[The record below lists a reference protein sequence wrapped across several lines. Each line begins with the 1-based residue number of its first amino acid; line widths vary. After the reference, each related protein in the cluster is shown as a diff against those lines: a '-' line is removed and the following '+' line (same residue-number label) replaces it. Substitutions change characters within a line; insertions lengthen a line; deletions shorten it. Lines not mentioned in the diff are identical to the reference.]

1 MGAKVTSTQ
10 KEVGWDRGDGDLGQL
25 PPQPDAAL
33 TRSWSVIVLRKNFAQ
48 TIITNRSCIVAS
60 MDVPVVVLGA
70 GDGGVEELQLWVD
83 DSSVQWALLEFCVGQ
98 GPLARQRM
106 IFLHVNGERCSPI
119 ARGRANELTPEVQ
132 RLMREGLEMG
142 EAFHATVEVKT
153 AEEVSLSNLLER
165 VLPFFTVDGSDGY
178 TVKWLHSQYEQQL
191 SSAKAAGT
199 AAASSE
205 PRSATDAEQKSGGAV
220 VEIGAYQASA
230 SLYNGRD
237 ALKAVG
243 EPMGAWNWV
252 FFQADPVNLKVVG
265 GGIGSLEEMK
275 SCYESHPTDV
285 LFGLL
290 RLGFGA
296 GRLRRTKYVFIH
308 AVGAKAPVVARGR
321 LSAERPKMEEVFG
334 QFASA
339 SVMMEIQHLADLT
352 LDNVVERVRRA
363 AIVDD
368 DILGRDAGSPSVF
381 SVEAFQKALQEE
393 KLGRAAEL
401 QTLRRRS
408 TGLGTGLPADLVSEW
423 AGRPLSEVVSL
434 VHKVGGPLN
443 WALFAPDPTWLS
455 RRRTVKT
462 TQASLLPDQVAAPSG
477 GYLRAEAEQASRA
490 STPAKERPGKSIEE
504 PDSATKET
512 EISCTS
518 TAADSP
524 ITPAQEQ
531 PDAQSDGDTPRGST
545 MSFYQLHHT
554 AHRISGP
561 LLKQSS
567 AWHGR
572 WQLRWMEVKGGH
584 LMWWHGPTF
593 VSSEPVGMLQ
603 LAGLK
608 VQGQGSTFSLSTTG
622 GKQKVYHLSA
632 DVADAAAAAGWV
644 APAWPKAK
652 YWIQALEQESRSQV
666 SFQS

>member
-1 MGAKVTSTQ
+1 
-10 KEVGWDRGDGDLGQL
+10 
-25 PPQPDAAL
+25 
-33 TRSWSVIVLRKNFAQ
+33 
-48 TIITNRSCIVAS
+48 
-60 MDVPVVVLGA
+60 
-70 GDGGVEELQLWVD
+70 
-83 DSSVQWALLEFCVGQ
+83 
-98 GPLARQRM
+98 M

>member
-1 MGAKVTSTQ
+1 
-10 KEVGWDRGDGDLGQL
+10 
-25 PPQPDAAL
+25 
-33 TRSWSVIVLRKNFAQ
+33 
-48 TIITNRSCIVAS
+48 

-191 SSAKAAGT
+191 SSAKAAGI
-199 AAASSE
+199 AATSSE
-205 PRSATDAEQKSGGAV
+205 PRSTTDAGRKSGSDV
-220 VEIGAYQASA
+220 VERGAYQASA
-230 SLYNGRD
+230 SSLYNGRD

-290 RLGFGA
+290 RLGFGE

-339 SVMMEIQHLADLT
+339 SVTMEIQHLADLT
-352 LDNVVERVRRA
+352 LDSVVERVRRA
-363 AIVDD
+363 TTVDD

-423 AGRPLSEVVSL
+423 AARPLSEVVSL

-477 GYLRAEAEQASRA
+477 GYLRAE
-490 STPAKERPGKSIEE
+490 E

-531 PDAQSDGDTPRGST
+531 PDAQSDEDTPRGST
-545 MSFYQLHHT
+545 MSFYQLNHT

-572 WQLRWMEVKGGH
+572 WQLRWMEVKGR
-584 LMWWHGPTF
+584 T
-593 VSSEPVGMLQ
+593 
-603 LAGLK
+603 
-608 VQGQGSTFSLSTTG
+608 
-622 GKQKVYHLSA
+622 
-632 DVADAAAAAGWV
+632 
-644 APAWPKAK
+644 
-652 YWIQALEQESRSQV
+652 
-666 SFQS
+666 